1 MKKKLLALSLALALT
16 LTACGN
22 NGGGESKSGE
32 SQGESSSQPAENIPE
47 KELTITYGTDLANM
61 DYVTTSKET
70 DHRINAN
77 LVDGL
82 LENSPTGK
90 LVPSIAE
97 SWKPNDDKTVWTFKL
112 RPDVQWVTHT
122 GETYDTVKAE
132 DFVTGVRHG
141 AEFNSEAVWLLQGVL
156 KGYDEYL
163 ASDFSDEAW
172 DKVGVKAVD
181 DSTLEFTLEQPTP
194 YFDSMTTYSVLYPI
208 NKAFLES
215 SGDGCKL
222 GAPNKDKCDFGAAKM
237 DSILYNGAYILTENT
252 AKSQRVMTKNTAY
265 WDANNVHVSKI
276 TEVYD
281 DGSDNY
287 SSIKGFEN
295 GVYSQAALNPGWA
308 DYDQYAKKYEGKTHY
323 TLPNGTAFGVVFNF
337 DRQTFNETNY
347 ATDETLR
354 KNTRDAILNENF
366 RKALR
371 AAYDVV
377 AEFSVDNPVDLAKA
391 SQRNINNAPD
401 VGTLSDG
408 TIYPQLVTDAYNEA
422 TGEKRDLNDGQTP
435 FYSKEEAMKFIE
447 AAKKDGVVF
456 PIHLDMLVDETSD
469 RLVKK
474 AQSMKKSIEENTE
487 GNIIIELVMR
497 SADTVTNIAYK
508 ESDPKAMDYDI
519 STFTGWSPD
528 YNDPKSFVDIYSPT
542 TGYYMMATGLGNME
556 KTKDGKEII
565 VNEDLKKQLGFMD
578 YEKLYRD
585 ADKITDDMDAR
596 YKAFA
601 KADAFLIEKCLYIP
615 TGMKARG
622 DVVSKYVPFTRA
634 YASYGLADSKYKGLQ
649 ISDEII
655 TTEEYDKAYEEWQ
668 KNFGK

>member
-22 NGGGESKSGE
+22 QGGGESKSGE
-32 SQGESSSQPAENIPE
+32 SQEGPSSEVAENIPD
-47 KELTITYGTDLANM
+47 KELTITYSTDLDNM
-61 DYVTTSKET
+61 DYVTTALNT
-70 DHRINAN
+70 DHQVNGN

-82 LENSPTGK
+82 LENSVTGK
-90 LVPSIAE
+90 LVPSLAE
-97 SWKPNDDKTVWTFKL
+97 SWEPNEDKTVWTFKI
-112 RPDVQWVTHT
+112 RPNVQWVTNT
-122 GETYDTVKAE
+122 GEVYDTVKAD
-132 DFVTGVRHG
+132 DFVVGVRHG
-141 AEFNSEAVWLLQGVL
+141 AEFESETAWLLQGVV

-172 DKVGVKAVD
+172 DKVGVKAID

-194 YFDSMTTYSVLYPI
+194 YFDSMTTYAVLYPI
-208 NKAFLES
+208 NRAFLE
-215 SGDGCKL
+215 GQGEGCKL
-222 GAPNKDKCDFGAAKM
+222 GAPNKDTCDFGATKL
-237 DSILYNGAYILTENT
+237 DSILYNGAFILTENT
-252 AKSQRVMTKNTAY
+252 AKSQRVMTKNAAY
-265 WDANNVHVSKI
+265 WDAANVHLSKV

-287 SSIKGFEN
+287 STIKGFEN
-295 GVYSQAALNPGWA
+295 GVYSQASLNPGWA
-308 DYDQYAKKYEGKTHY
+308 DYDAYKQKYEGKTHY
-323 TLPNGTAFGVVFNF
+323 SLPNGTAFGVVFNYN
-337 DRQTFNETNY
+337 RQVFNETNY

-354 KNTRDAILNENF
+354 KNTREAVLNENF

-377 AEFSVDNPVDLAKA
+377 ADISVDCPKDLAEA

-408 TIYPQLVTDAYNEA
+408 TIYPQVVTDAYNEA
-422 TGEKRDLNDGQTP
+422 TGENRDLNDGKTP
-435 FYSKEEAMKFIE
+435 FFSKEEAMKYIE
-447 AAKKDGVVF
+447 AAKEEGVVF
-456 PIHLDMLVDETSD
+456 PVHLDMMVIETSD

-474 AQSMKKSIEENTE
+474 AQSMKKSIEDNTE

-497 SADTVTNIAYK
+497 PDDTVTNIVYK
-508 ESDPKAMDYDI
+508 NSDPAAMDYDI

-528 YNDPKSFVDIYSPT
+528 YNDPKSFVDIYSPI
-542 TGYYMMATGLGNME
+542 TGYYMRATGLGNVE
-556 KTKDGKEII
+556 KDKDGNQVI

-601 KADAFLIEKCLYIP
+601 KADALLIEKCLYIP
-615 TGMKARG
+615 TGMKARFE
-622 DVVSKYVPFTRA
+622 VVSKYVPFTRQFA
-634 YASYGLADSKYKGLQ
+634 TYGLADVKWKGLQ
-649 ISDEII
+649 IADDII
-655 TTEEYDKAYEEWQ
+655 PTEEYDKAYEEWQ

>member
-22 NGGGESKSGE
+22 SGGGESKSGE
-32 SQGESSSQPAENIPE
+32 SQEAPGSQATENIPE

-61 DYVTTSKET
+61 DYVTTAKET
-70 DHRINAN
+70 DHRVNAN

-82 LENSPTGK
+82 LDNSPTGK
-90 LVPSIAE
+90 LIPSIAE
-97 SWKPNDDKTVWTFKL
+97 SLKSNDDKTVWTFKI

-122 GETYDTVKAE
+122 GEAYDTVKAE

-141 AEFNSEAVWLLQGVL
+141 AEFNSEAVYLLQGVL

-181 DSTLEFTLEQPTP
+181 DTTLEFTLEQPTP

-222 GAPNKDKCDFGAAKM
+222 GAPNKDNCDFGAAKL

-252 AKSQRVMTKNTAY
+252 AKSQRVMSKNTAY
-265 WDANNVHVSKI
+265 WDAANVHVSKI
-276 TEVYD
+276 TEVFD

-287 SSIKGFEN
+287 SGIKGFEN

-308 DYDQYAKKYEGKTHY
+308 DYEDYVKKYEGQTHY

-354 KNTRDAILNENF
+354 KNTHDAILNENF

-377 AEFSVDNPVDLAKA
+377 ADQSVDNPVDLAKA

-408 TIYPQLVTDAYNEA
+408 TMYPQLVTDAYNEA

-435 FYSKEEAMKFIE
+435 FYSKEEAMEFIE

-456 PIHLDMLVDETSD
+456 PIHLDMLVIETSD

-474 AQSMKKSIEENTE
+474 AQSMKKSIEDNTE
-487 GNIIIELVMR
+487 GNIIVELVMR
-497 SADTVTNIAYK
+497 SDDTVTNIAYK
-508 ESDPKAMDYDI
+508 ETDPKAMDYDI

-542 TGYYMMATGLGNME
+542 TGYYMMATGLGMME
-556 KTKDGKEII
+556 KTKDGKEVIA
-565 VNEDLKKQLGFMD
+565 NEDLKKQLGFMD
-578 YEKLYRD
+578 YEQLYRD